1 MKKNA
6 LITGASRGIGEAIAR
21 KLALEGYNLI
31 LVCHNN
37 IEKMTA
43 LADELKAAYSVSVD
57 CYNGDIGDSSFVRQ
71 IFKDMTSLDVLVNNA
86 GIAYIGLLQDMTDD
100 DWRKVMATNLDSV
113 FYTSREAIKLM
124 LPKKSGRIINISS
137 MWGTV
142 GASMEVAYSASKG
155 GMNTFTKAL
164 AKELAPSGIAVN
176 AITCGVIETDMNKC
190 FSDEENQAIKDEI
203 PIGRFADPS
212 EVAEVVATLV
222 TTTPYVTGQIIG
234 LDGGYI

>member
-1 MKKNA
+1 MNKKA

-21 KLALEGYNLI
+21 RLASAGYDLH

-37 IEKMTA
+37 IDKLNA
-43 LADELKAAYSVSVD
+43 LADEIRSTNPVTVT
-57 CYNGDIGDSSFVRQ
+57 CYQGDIGDSAFVRSVFAS
-71 IFKDMTSLDVLVNNA
+71 ISSLDVLVNNA
-86 GIAYIGLLQDMTDD
+86 GIAHIGLLQDMSDD
-100 DWRKVMATNLDSV
+100 DWNKVMATNLDSI

-124 LPKKSGRIINISS
+124 LPNKSGRIINISS

-155 GMNTFTKAL
+155 GMNSFTRAL

-176 AITCGVIETDMNKC
+176 AIACGVIDTDMNKC
-190 FSDEENQAIKDEI
+190 FSDEETQALIDEI
-203 PIGRFADPS
+203 PSGRLASPT

-222 TTTPYVTGQIIG
+222 TTTPYMTGQIIG